1 MIGYLD
7 RKPLKE
13 SSFDQ
18 KPDAIVSIQNP
29 NRRSEKMHPSTSKIV
44 MNAYIRDLELS
55 LHPERSHRL
64 RRRLAR
70 IRKSR

>member
-1 MIGYLD
+1 
-7 RKPLKE
+7 
-13 SSFDQ
+13 
-18 KPDAIVSIQNP
+18 
-29 NRRSEKMHPSTSKIV
+29 MHPSHSKIV
-44 MNAYIRDLELS
+44 ISAYIRDLERS